1 MKLFK
6 KSEAKSQQPRKV
18 RALSVEEMQIVSGGL
33 NPQPL
38 PPRSEPTTRF

>member
-6 KSEAKSQQPRKV
+6 KTEAKSQEPGKV
-18 RALSVEEMQIVSGGL
+18 RELSVEEMQIISGGI

-38 PPRSEPTTRF
+38 PPRRAAARI